1 MRKGLILTVVGTLSA
16 TFGVALGLPTC
27 AVTAAPVSVPF
38 LSVAPRRGAFVP
50 ISRGFSVTERPVGG
64 ITSAELEADAAV
76 LRQRRGHI
84 EQPWQLET
92 QGGDLVLLTGPAIS
106 LDQLGPVLETGSW
119 NVRLVMRKLPQNTQ
133 ATVPLRLNNG
143 AGAILP
149 LASSTR
155 EHPSTRYLVGPAM
168 FTGSAPKAQSVTY
181 TRTPTGWTV
190 RLVLGP
196 FWSAVWK
203 GLRHAYPGK
212 TAAFVVDGLI
222 WSLDD
227 MSPNQQSG
235 SLVAASGL
243 GEVAAAGLADVV
255 RYGPYHVPFGPA
267 DLVNFAAGW
276 WGPALYKGSEPGPA
290 LVVQFPCPTGLDIND
305 LVSAIQ
311 PKLRS
316 LGITSAAVY
325 LFNNRQTDKVTLGV
339 QAFGSVV
346 NPSALVRALQPL
358 ASPGLPI
365 DDISIGGMEID

>member
-1 MRKGLILTVVGTLSA
+1 
-16 TFGVALGLPTC
+16 
-27 AVTAAPVSVPF
+27 
-38 LSVAPRRGAFVP
+38 
-50 ISRGFSVTERPVGG
+50 
-64 ITSAELEADAAV
+64 
-76 LRQRRGHI
+76 
-84 EQPWQLET
+84 
-92 QGGDLVLLTGPAIS
+92 
-106 LDQLGPVLETGSW
+106 
-119 NVRLVMRKLPQNTQ
+119 
-133 ATVPLRLNNG
+133 
-143 AGAILP
+143 
-149 LASSTR
+149 
-155 EHPSTRYLVGPAM
+155 M
-168 FTGSAPKAQSVTY
+168 FTGSAPRAQSVTY
-181 TRTPTGWTV
+181 TKTPTGWTV

-227 MSPNQQSG
+227 TSLNQQSG

-243 GEVAAAGLADVV
+243 GEVAAEGLADVL
-255 RYGPYHVPFGPA
+255 RYGPYQVPFVSA
-267 DLVNFAAGW
+267 DLVSFAAGW

-290 LVVQFPCPTGLDIND
+290 LVVQFPCLTGLDIND

-325 LFNNRQTDKVTLGV
+325 LFNNRQTGQVTLGV
-339 QAFGSVV
+339 QSFGSIA

-365 DDISIGGMEID
+365 DDISIDEMEID